1 MEALRDY
8 RHFYASGRIQLGI
21 TRGKIVLPL
30 KNLFNYIASNI
41 YLVTS
46 VFSTICITIFFIGNA
61 TLFAVEPP
69 QASLKFDRLSLEDGI
84 SHNLVYALL
93 QDRTGFLWFGTMY
106 GLVRYDGTRY
116 RVFRHDPTDPHS
128 ISYDDIIALFE
139 DSRGNIWAGTW
150 GGGLNC
156 FDPLTETFLR
166 YTPEESGPTAEPL
179 AMIWSITETAEN
191 GQRCLWLAADRN
203 GLVQFFPDSDSLK
216 LRVHRPDSA
225 DANSIAGRY
234 VRKVYRDH
242 SGAVWVGSNRGISVI
257 DSPKAGSITFKNITD
272 FSTEKARNA
281 VNFVTEIMED
291 RLGNI
296 WIGTPSSIHMLSLDD
311 RDSGRFSRHFT
322 HSQDNPHSIAGNYIN
337 FIHEDKSGTVWVGT
351 GSGLSYLTPQHR
363 INGYFLNETHDPANP
378 FSLPGNNV
386 LTALEDHSG
395 VLWIGI
401 YQSDL
406 CKIVPGQ
413 QQFLHYS
420 QLPGNEQTLSGAAV
434 TSVLCDNSG
443 DIWVGT
449 NNGLNR
455 ISPMPNTDF
464 QKSQLPVSIPDDP
477 VEQLDFPGFS
487 EKFGISALAEQRTN
501 NQRQLWI
508 GSAGNGLFVWDISK
522 KQPRQ
527 IQHFQSDRNNP
538 NSIGSN
544 YVNAILVDTI
554 SSQPAIWVGTGNGL
568 SRMELSGDLQNNWQ
582 HFRADGDS
590 GSLPYPTVL
599 TIFQSPD
606 GIVWVGS
613 YGGLSEFL
621 PESGTF
627 RNFRHRLNDP
637 QSISNNYV
645 YAIYAA
651 ENGGQQS
658 LWVGTSNG
666 LNRFDPQTGIFAT
679 LDERHGLPN
688 GVICGILADDAG
700 NLWVSSQKGLS
711 RFNPETL
718 EIRNFSLE
726 DGLQSNIFS
735 PGVFSKN
742 NSGEMLF
749 GGINGL
755 NCFDPQ
761 DIDNDELT
769 FPVSIVNVSINQQPV
784 VQTQLQEIRNNR
796 VMKMAY
802 DDHSLRLDVAVPDYR
817 LPQKNRV
824 RYRLNGRENDWQ
836 IADANLQISFPL
848 LPPGDYVL
856 QLNAANPGGKWHP
869 EIQEL
874 RIAVAPPFWQTA
886 WFYGL
891 IFGLISLVAGLFHRW
906 RVRQKVRQTE
916 IIAAAREAERYHVR
930 EQTARDYHD
939 QLGHQVAKITLFGEL
954 IRRELS
960 SPRPFA
966 MSQSANS
973 SDFADL
979 PERQSRHLLRYLQK
993 ITDSATR
1000 LGTDTRDFIWS
1011 LNPEKDTL
1019 YDVAIHLR
1027 QFAESLFEDTD
1038 VRLSVHGIAQELE
1051 HLKLPMDERR
1061 NLVLLFKEALTNALK
1076 HANCDEILLSFAITK
1091 SGYEIR
1097 LADDGAGMETVDF
1110 QRGNGFS
1117 NMKKRAELI
1126 GGILKIFSQP
1136 GQGLV
1141 LALNQHNHP
1150 LPDDGAAESQ
1160 RRKS

>member
-8 RHFYASGRIQLGI
+8 RHFLASVHLQLGI
-21 TRGKIVLPL
+21 TREKNVLPQ
-30 KNLFNYIASNI
+30 KNFFKHIALTIN
-41 YLVTS
+41 LVKS
-46 VFSTICITIFFIGNA
+46 VFSTTCITAIFCCCV
-61 TLFAVEPP
+61 TLFALEPP

-84 SHNLVYALL
+84 SHNLVYAML
-93 QDRTGFLWFGTMY
+93 QDRSGFLWFGTMY

-139 DSRGNIWAGTW
+139 DSRGKIWAGTW
-150 GGGLNC
+150 GGGLNR
-156 FDPLTETFLR
+156 FDPITETFLR
-166 YTPEESGPTAEPL
+166 YTPEESGPTATPL

-225 DANSIAGRY
+225 NANSISGGY
-234 VRKVYRDH
+234 VRKVYRDR

-257 DSPKAGSITFKNITD
+257 DSPEAGSITFKNVTD
-272 FSTEKARNA
+272 FSTEKGGN
-281 VNFVTEIMED
+281 VSNFVTEIMED

-296 WIGTPSSIHMLSLDD
+296 WIGTPSGIHVSALDD
-311 RDSGRFSRHFT
+311 RASGRFSRHFT
-322 HSQDNPHSIAGNYIN
+322 HSPDNPHSITGNYIN
-337 FIHEDKSGTVWVGT
+337 FIHEDKSGTIWVGT
-351 GSGLSYLTPQHR
+351 GNGLSYLTPQHR

-378 FSLPGNNV
+378 FGLPGNNV
-386 LTALEDHSG
+386 LTALEDQSG
-395 VLWIGI
+395 VLWFGI

-413 QQFLHYS
+413 QQFLQYS
-420 QLPGNEQTLSGAAV
+420 QLPGNEQTLSGAAA
-434 TSVLCDNSG
+434 TAVLCDNSG
-443 DIWVGT
+443 NIWVGT

-455 ISPMPNTDF
+455 ITPTPNTDF
-464 QKSQLPVSIPDDP
+464 QKSQLPVSIPGDP
-477 VEQLDFPGFS
+477 VEQLDVPGFS
-487 EKFGISALAEQRTN
+487 EKFGISALAERRANKQ
-501 NQRQLWI
+501 QQLWI
-508 GSAGNGLFVWDISK
+508 GSAGNGLFVWDISQ

-568 SRMELSGDLQNNWQ
+568 SRMELSNFSQNNWQ

-590 GSLPYPTVL
+590 GSLPHPTVL

-606 GIVWVGS
+606 GNIWVGS
-613 YGGLSEFL
+613 YGGLSKFL

-627 RNFRHRLNDP
+627 RNYRHRLNDP

-645 YAIYAA
+645 YAIYAV
-651 ENGGQQS
+651 ENDGQQS

-666 LNRFDPQTGIFAT
+666 LNLFDPKTGIFKT
-679 LDERHGLPN
+679 VDERHGLPN
-688 GVICGILADDAG
+688 GVICGILADDAA
-700 NLWVSSQKGLS
+700 NLWVSTQKGLS
-711 RFNPETL
+711 RLNPETL

-735 PGVFSKN
+735 PGVFAKTAA
-742 NSGEMLF
+742 GEMLF

-755 NCFDPQ
+755 NRFDPQ
-761 DIDNDELT
+761 HIDNDELT
-769 FPVSIVNVSINQQPV
+769 FSVMIVNVSINQQPIG
-784 VQTQLQEIRNNR
+784 QLRLQEIRSNR
-796 VMKMAY
+796 VLEMAY
-802 DDHSLRLDVAVPDYR
+802 EDHSLQLDVAVPDYR
-817 LPQKNRV
+817 LPQKNQV
-824 RYRLNGRENDWQ
+824 RYRLNEQENGWQ
-836 IADANLQISFPL
+836 IADANRQISFPL
-848 LPPGDYVL
+848 LPPGEYVL
-856 QLNAANPGGKWHP
+856 QLNAANPAGKWHP
-869 EIQEL
+869 KIQEL
-874 RIAVAPPFWQTA
+874 RITVAPPYWQTT

-891 IFGLISLVAGLFHRW
+891 VFVLISLIAGLFHHW
-906 RVRQKVRQTE
+906 RVRQKVRQAE
-916 IIAAAREAERYHVR
+916 VIAAVREAERYHVR

-960 SPRPFA
+960 APRPFA

-973 SDFADL
+973 ADVADL

-1038 VRLSVHGIAQELE
+1038 VRLSVNGIAQDLE
-1051 HLKLPMDERR
+1051 HLQLPMDERR

-1076 HANCDEILLSFAITK
+1076 HANCDEVLLSFGITE

-1097 LADDGAGMETVDF
+1097 LADDGAGMATVDF

-1150 LPDDGAAESQ
+1150 LPDDGATESQ
-1160 RRKS
+1160 RRNS